1 MKRILVFFVLTFAV
15 AFYAYFGVY
24 LKNTKKNRQ
33 NFLLENPQNLVGFH
47 LTTAQSEVK
56 IKLEEGLWKVT
67 QPHLYPADHGFV
79 QSTFRLMA
87 KAPILS
93 TFPLEEDFFGLD
105 PGKAFMEFIYNDGL
119 RKRFVIA
126 KEDGPKNSL
135 YVLDKDSTQVF
146 VVHGIFGQFLHYS
159 LAMFFHKNLP
169 ILGKKIQS
177 LELIQSNKTL
187 WKILRTDSDQSQI
200 HVEDKEYWIPKE
212 KLLPFFE
219 RLKHFEIRNHR
230 FGEFGDFK
238 ATVTLLIQTDKGSFA
253 FDFNYET
260 SQVYSKDHR
269 VLAQFD
275 PSSLKF
281 LDSELK
287 RVVKSKK

>member
-1 MKRILVFFVLTFAV
+1 MKKALVFLVLTFAV

-24 LKNTKKNRQ
+24 LKNEKKNRQ
-33 NFLLENPQNLVGFH
+33 SFLLENPQNLVGFQ

-56 IKLEEGLWKVT
+56 IKLEEGLWRVIR
-67 QPHLYPADHGFV
+67 PHLYPADHEFV

-93 TFPLEEDFFGLD
+93 AFPLEEDFFGLD
-105 PGKAFMEFIYNDGL
+105 PGRAFMEFIYNDGL

-126 KEDGPKNSL
+126 KENGRKNSL

-146 VVHGIFGQFLHYS
+146 MVHGIFGQFLHYS

-169 ILGKKIQS
+169 MPGKKVQS
-177 LELIQSNKTL
+177 LKLIQSNKTL
-187 WKILRTDSDQSQI
+187 WEILRTDSDQSQI
-200 HVEDKEYWIPKE
+200 HVEGKEHWIPKE
-212 KLLPFFE
+212 KLHPFFR
-219 RLKHFEIRNHR
+219 RLKNLEIKNHH
-230 FGEFGDFK
+230 FGEFDGFK
-238 ATVTLLIQTDKGSFA
+238 ATVTLWIQTDKGRFA

-260 SQVYSKDHR
+260 SQVYCRDQR

-287 RVVKSKK
+287 RVVKDEK